1 MIIDN
6 GGITLQLKTD
16 VELRANVDWNELYN
30 MIKESSCI
38 DIATYSQ
45 YEAEDFWE
53 RLKHHPNVHIIING
67 KSLYNEC
74 RARGFIENNK
84 THTVDKVETSHAK
97 MILAAPD
104 VVCLSSQ
111 NVGSA
116 DWLQNTVIFHDEIAY
131 EFYKKEFDQYAIDG
145 WINNFKYTD
154 TSFDKMPK
162 MIAEEGSD
170 TSWGKSIILH
180 KPKVKLEKMLN
191 WKTKVMG
198 IWYKDVL
205 ISSYTLPNEKYVKD
219 TLRHLLKRGN
229 HITFVINA
237 ASARKLQKIRKEL
250 AEELEETFLD
260 EVQQGK
266 FFLAAMRL
274 EQIIKNGELFD
285 IEVRTNV
292 HAKVLLASKDQV
304 NGGGEEVVWLSSQNF
319 GSSGWFE
326 NMVGIYGAEAYNF
339 YKEIFEDFLQ
349 TTI

>member
-1 MIIDN
+1 
-6 GGITLQLKTD
+6 
-16 VELRANVDWNELYN
+16 
-30 MIKESSCI
+30 
-38 DIATYSQ
+38 
-45 YEAEDFWE
+45 
-53 RLKHHPNVHIIING
+53 
-67 KSLYNEC
+67 
-74 RARGFIENNK
+74 
-84 THTVDKVETSHAK
+84 
-97 MILAAPD
+97 
-104 VVCLSSQ
+104 
-111 NVGSA
+111 
-116 DWLQNTVIFHDEIAY
+116 
-131 EFYKKEFDQYAIDG
+131 
-145 WINNFKYTD
+145 
-154 TSFDKMPK
+154 
-162 MIAEEGSD
+162 
-170 TSWGKSIILH
+170 
-180 KPKVKLEKMLN
+180 
-191 WKTKVMG
+191 
-198 IWYKDVL
+198 
-205 ISSYTLPNEKYVKD
+205 
-219 TLRHLLKRGN
+219 LKRGN